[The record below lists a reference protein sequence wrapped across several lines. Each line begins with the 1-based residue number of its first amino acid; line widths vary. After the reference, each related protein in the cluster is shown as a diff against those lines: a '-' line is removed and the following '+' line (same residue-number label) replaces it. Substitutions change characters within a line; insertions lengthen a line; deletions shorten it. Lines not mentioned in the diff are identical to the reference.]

1 LQVSLAG
8 EIVVEGDGF
17 YDYENKYLGLGA
29 ELKVPTELSNKDLE
43 KMHELAIKAF
53 RAAGC
58 SGLARTDFFL
68 TKKGLVLT
76 EINTLPGFTPIS
88 MYPALF
94 AASDVSYPK
103 LIETLIA
110 RGLEL
115 GNEPR

>member
-1 LQVSLAG
+1 
-8 EIVVEGDGF
+8 
-17 YDYENKYLGLGA
+17 
-29 ELKVPTELSNKDLE
+29 
-43 KMHELAIKAF
+43 
-53 RAAGC
+53 
-58 SGLARTDFFL
+58 
-68 TKKGLVLT
+68 VLT

-94 AASDVSYPK
+94 AASGVSYPK